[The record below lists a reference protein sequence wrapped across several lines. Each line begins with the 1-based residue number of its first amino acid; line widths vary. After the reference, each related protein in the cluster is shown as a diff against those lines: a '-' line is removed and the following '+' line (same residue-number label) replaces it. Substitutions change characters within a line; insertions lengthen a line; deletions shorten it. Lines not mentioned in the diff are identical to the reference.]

1 MGKMDFSVDVGLPPV
16 TEQEKELIERWK
28 KKIAS
33 AEKRHKDFWEL
44 AKNATS
50 IYEAGKKTKHAFN
63 VLYANTETI
72 SPYLYSAS
80 PTVFCRPRN
89 TEADNPLAVAASAVL
104 QKALTFLI
112 DPNTPAI
119 PSFDDAILYDV
130 LSALVP
136 GRGVSWVRYDAVLT
150 PAKSAEA
157 DDSEVTEG
165 QEPVEEPGT
174 EEKEEV
180 SYETTYLESVPYDR
194 FLCGYAESW
203 NKVPWIGRIY
213 FMTRA
218 ELVENFGNVAKDV
231 PLDYSENAGGADSA
245 DSAPKDSEGESF
257 AKVYQIWDKGT
268 KRVYMLTMA
277 STRMLKVVEDPLELE
292 GFFPVPEP
300 LSFMRKLTTIVP
312 TPLYEQYREQAEE
325 LNRIST
331 RINKLVSALKVR
343 GFYDDQIQG
352 IDQVL
357 TADDNTFIA
366 AQNIAALQTGGID
379 RALWLVPIER
389 IIPVLQQLYVQREQT
404 KQIIYEI
411 MGISDVL
418 RGAVRAS
425 ESATATSTKAES
437 GSRRLQKMQGYTAQ
451 YVCRQLRIMAEI
463 IASHFSIETLQ
474 QMTELPYPRA
484 GEKQQALMAVQQAQQ
499 QAQLAQAMGQQPP
512 APLGDEILQ
521 TAQAVS
527 WEEIKQF
534 MEQDPA
540 RNFAIDLETD
550 STIATDKQAEQEQV
564 TETLNSLAQFGN
576 AVTPLLQTGLLQP
589 ESAKAI
595 MLSLSKKLRLGREVD
610 EALRAQPAPQ
620 PEQAKEDPAVAAK
633 AAAAEQKAASD
644 KQIADI
650 KAQGEQ
656 MKLEALRETLALKKQ
671 VEEMKA
677 QHEMESQQREA
688 ERQQWQQQ
696 MERVN
701 QMLAQQHTQAMNE
714 GALEQQAIGGS
725 DAAV

>member
-1 MGKMDFSVDVGLPPV
+1 MGKMDFSVDTERAPV
-16 TEQEKELIERWK
+16 TEKEKNLIEAWK
-28 KKIAS
+28 KRITS

-44 AKNATS
+44 AKAATS
-50 IYEAGKKTKHAFN
+50 IYEAEKKTKHAFN

-80 PTVFCRPRN
+80 PTIFCRPRN
-89 TEADNPLAVAASAVL
+89 TEAENPLAVAASSVL

-136 GRGVSWVRYDAVLT
+136 GRGVSWVRYDAVV
-150 PAKSAEA
+150 AGGEEA
-157 DDSEVTEG
+157 SGEVTEG
-165 QEPVEEPGT
+165 QEVEGT
-174 EEKEEV
+174 EGTGEAEEV

-203 NKVPWIGRIY
+203 DKVTWVGRIY
-213 FMTRA
+213 FMNRG
-218 ELVENFGNVAKDV
+218 ELVENFGAEGKEI
-231 PLDYSENAGGADSA
+231 PLDFSENSGGSA
-245 DSAPKDSEGESF
+245 AESRTAAPKDSEGETF
-257 AKVYQIWDKGT
+257 AKIYQIWDKT
-268 KRVYMLTMA
+268 TRKVYMFAM
-277 STRMLKVVEDPLELE
+277 SSQRMLKTVEDPLELE
-292 GFFPVPEP
+292 GFFPLAEP
-300 LSFMRKLTTIVP
+300 LTFMRKLTTIVP

-331 RINKLVSALKVR
+331 RINKLVGALKVR
-343 GFYDDQIQG
+343 GFYDDQMQG

-357 TADDNTFIA
+357 TADDNTFLP

-451 YVCRQLRIMAEI
+451 YVCRQLRVMAEI
-463 IASHFSIETLQ
+463 VASRFSIETLQ

-484 GEKQQALMAVQQAQQ
+484 AQKEQAVLAIQQAQQ
-499 QAQLAQAMGQQPP
+499 QTQLAQALGQQPP
-512 APLGDEILQ
+512 APLPPELLK
-521 TAQAVS
+521 TAQTPS
-527 WEEIKQF
+527 WEEIQQF
-534 MEQDPA
+534 MQQDPT
-540 RNFAIDLETD
+540 RNFTIDLETD

-620 PEQAKEDPAVAAK
+620 PEQAKEDPAIAAK

-656 MKLEALRETLALKKQ
+656 MKLQALQETLALKKQ

-677 QHEMESQQREA
+677 QHEMESQQRDA

-696 MERVN
+696 MEKIS

-714 GALEQQAIGGS
+714 SALEQQAIGGS
-725 DAAV
+725 DATV

>member
-1 MGKMDFSVDVGLPPV
+1 MGKMDFSVDEGRTPV
-16 TEQEKELIERWK
+16 SEKEKKLVNSWK
-28 KKIAS
+28 KKITS
-33 AEKRHKDFWEL
+33 AEKRHEDFWKL
-44 AKNATS
+44 AKAATE
-50 IYEAGKKTKHAFN
+50 IYEAEKKTQHAFN

-80 PTVFCRPRN
+80 PTIFCRPRN
-89 TEADNPLAVAASAVL
+89 TESGNPLALAASTVI

-136 GRGVSWVRYDAVLT
+136 GRGVSWVRYDAVV
-150 PAKSAEA
+150 SGGEGAEPEA
-157 DDSEVTEG
+157 TEG
-165 QEPVEEPGT
+165 PEVEESEGSP
-174 EEKEEV
+174 EAEEV
-180 SYETTYLESVPYDR
+180 SYETTYLESVPFDR

-213 FMTRA
+213 FMNRG
-218 ELVENFGNVAKDV
+218 ELEEHFGDTAKEI
-231 PLDYSENAGGADSA
+231 PLDYTEGAGGNTIEGKAA
-245 DSAPKDSEGESF
+245 APKDSEGETF
-257 AKVYQIWDKGT
+257 AKVYQIWDKT
-268 KRVYMLTMA
+268 TRKVYMLTLSA
-277 STRMLKVVEDPLELE
+277 DRMLKTVDDPLELE
-292 GFFPVPEP
+292 GFFPIAEP
-300 LSFMRKLTTIVP
+300 LCFMRKLTTIVP
-312 TPLYEQYREQAEE
+312 TPLYEQYRAQAEE
-325 LNRIST
+325 LNRISV
-331 RINKLVSALKVR
+331 RINKLVGALKVR
-343 GFYDDQIQG
+343 GFYDDQMQG
-352 IDQVL
+352 IDHVL
-357 TADDNTFIA
+357 TADDNTFIPA
-366 AQNIAALQTGGID
+366 ANIAALQTGGID

-389 IIPVLQQLYVQREQT
+389 IIPVLQQLYIQREQT

-425 ESATATSTKAES
+425 ESATATNTKAES

-451 YVCRQLRIMAEI
+451 YVCRLLRIMAEI
-463 IASHFSIETLQ
+463 VASRFSIETLQ
-474 QMTELPYPRA
+474 QMTELQFPRA
-484 GEKQQALMAVQQAQQ
+484 AQKQQAVAAIQQAQQ
-499 QAQLAQAMGQQPP
+499 QAQLAQALGQQPP
-512 APLGDEILQ
+512 APLPPELMQ
-521 TAQAVS
+521 MAQMPS
-527 WEEIKQF
+527 WEEITQF
-534 MEQDPA
+534 MQQDPA
-540 RNFAIDLETD
+540 RNFTIDLETD

-620 PEQAKEDPAVAAK
+620 QEQAKEDPAVAAK
-633 AAAAEQKAASD
+633 AAAAQQKAESD

-650 KAQGEQ
+650 KMQTEV
-656 MKLEALRETLALKKQ
+656 MKAEALQQTLALKQQ

-677 QHEMESQQREA
+677 RHEIESQQRDA
-688 ERQQWQQQ
+688 EKQQWQQK
-696 MERVN
+696 MEQIS

-714 GALEQQAIGGS
+714 SQLEQQALGGS